1 MDLSKATDSVSFT
14 QISNTFEG
22 LYRLGKDSKI
32 TPGLATSEKVSKDG
46 KTYTFTLRKNDKWSN
61 GDPVTAQDFVYSWRR
76 TVNPKTEA
84 EYSYL
89 FPGSRTPMPS
99 KTAKSRFPAWGSR
112 PRAKV

>member
-1 MDLSKATDSVSFT
+1 MLSTCA
-14 QISNTFEG
+14 
-22 LYRLGKDSKI
+22 RSKWN
-32 TPGLATSEKVSKDG
+32 DG
-46 KTYTFTLRKNDKWSN
+46 T
-61 GDPVTAQDFVYSWRR
+61 PVTAQDFVYSWRR